1 MYMKSKNII
10 FKRRAARINFIKL
23 FYGIGNYFM
32 FIFLLN

>member
-10 FKRRAARINFIKL
+10 FKRRDALIDFIKL